1 MDKSEFIEQIKS
13 STFLNGVRA
22 IFHQGACSATTE
34 WDGQFV
40 MKNNYDYSKRLLH
53 CCIEKNIFTVS
64 ASIEHNWVNNLF

>member
-1 MDKSEFIEQIKS
+1 MDKSDFIGQIKS

-40 MKNNYDYSKRLLH
+40 MKNNYDYSKSLLH
-53 CCIEKNIFTVS
+53 CCIENNIPFIFSLV
-64 ASIEHNWVNNLF
+64 EF